1 MATYIRNEIAQYSE
15 ITMKM
20 NFNKFSDRQ
29 IKNILKQIKNGA
41 VSYGHSATATVA
53 KWLLGK
59 YPMPHFR
66 YDSYYIKWQDLPN
79 GHPFFSKLK
88 DAAALSKWLP
98 PNGFTCT
105 VDHIDAVVGGTFRMS
120 FTNFASGG
128 SHSFGGKYLELIP
141 YELIRYTDAFDDPNF
156 AGEIQVTIKLKKVLC
171 GTELTI
177 EQAGIPEV
185 IPSRKTE
192 WMGIDKCFVILYTF
206 GSAVGRFKTI
216 G

>member
-1 MATYIRNEIAQYSE
+1 MATHTINIHRVIRAERE
-15 ITMKM
+15 
-20 NFNKFSDRQ
+20 
-29 IKNILKQIKNGA
+29 
-41 VSYGHSATATVA
+41 
-53 KWLLGK
+53 LL
-59 YPMPHFR
+59 YRAF
-66 YDSYYIKWQDLPN
+66 L
-79 GHPFFSKLK
+79 

-185 IPSRKTE
+185 IPPE
-192 WMGIDKCFVILYTF
+192 MCYMGWQESLILLAKLVETVV
-206 GSAVGRFKTI
+206 AE
-216 G
+216 

>member
-1 MATYIRNEIAQYSE
+1 MATHTINIHRVIRAEPE
-15 ITMKM
+15 
-20 NFNKFSDRQ
+20 
-29 IKNILKQIKNGA
+29 
-41 VSYGHSATATVA
+41 
-53 KWLLGK
+53 LL
-59 YPMPHFR
+59 YRAF
-66 YDSYYIKWQDLPN
+66 L
-79 GHPFFSKLK
+79 

-141 YELIRYTDAFDDPNF
+141 YELIRYTDAFDDPNL
-156 AGEIQVTIKLKKVLC
+156 AGEIQVTIKLKKVFC

-185 IPSRKTE
+185 IPPE
-192 WMGIDKCFVILYTF
+192 MCYMGWQESLILLAKLVETVV
-206 GSAVGRFKTI
+206 AE
-216 G
+216 